1 MKLAEIYLDGFGHF
15 HQQAFNLEDAP
26 VTVFLGPNEAG
37 KSTLLAFIRTI
48 LFGFPTRGRDEYYP
62 PMNGGRH
69 GGRISLSTDDGQV
82 YVLERYV
89 GAKGGEVTIR
99 DGAGALLDS
108 NMTMPLIT
116 GRASP
121 DMFKGVFAFGLDE
134 LQQLGLLEDSTINDA
149 IYSAGQGVRELPQF
163 RKRLDERQSAIFS
176 PRGRTQEIHKLLD
189 TLRSIDGQLQEI
201 EGNAAR
207 YASLTGRKAEI
218 ETDLEKLNVQRS
230 KLTARQRE
238 DGNLIAG
245 WDDWIALNNCNAQLS
260 TLPKYDRFPENAIP
274 RMESLEERV
283 RQAAADAEE
292 TAAELKRVEA
302 KVATGIPDEALLNAE
317 DSIEEIRRDRGSFD
331 GSVRDLP
338 RRQTELQ
345 GMENRMSSM
354 LADLGHQWSEDEL
367 RDFDLS
373 IVVRDKVNL
382 WRERLGE
389 SRARLRRAQ
398 ERSEAEQSA
407 LRDRQSEVQHGQLQR
422 TSPLPRLALAVIALA
437 GVVLAVAG
445 VLVGGQGLL
454 LGAAGGVT
462 LIILAAILWYTSSS
476 SASTVPSLTIASQEQ
491 RLEDARKELE
501 DASAADEEAQ
511 TEWQKWLREH
521 QLDESLSPDGMTA
534 FLGKVGETKAHLEPI
549 AEMRRRIV
557 AIERDI
563 RDFSEK
569 VKLLAA
575 AYSVPLPSNA
585 PESLVASADAL
596 ISRLDRGKEA
606 RILWQTACAQQDD
619 AASEHQRRENQ
630 AESAREDLAE
640 LLALGGT
647 DDPEEFRRRARHH
660 DERQELDRQSSE
672 HVRRLELL
680 SGPAEKFEEFSQRLA
695 ATDKGR
701 LEEESNRLTEK
712 IREIEEKQGDLR
724 QEQGGIDKDLEAMVS
739 EEKSSHLRLQRES
752 TVEQLQDRA
761 REWAKLEFAREL
773 LNRTS
778 QKFEK
783 DRQPSVVQHA
793 QGFFSRVTGER
804 YKRVYVPSGE
814 QTVTVEDSNGA
825 QKRPLELSRG
835 TREQLFLALRFG
847 LIMGF
852 GEHAERLP
860 VVVDEVL
867 VNFDPERARLAM
879 ESFALLSKTNQVL
892 VFTFH
897 PDTAKL
903 FEEVTDAQII
913 EIA

>member
-15 HQQAFNLEDAP
+15 HQQAFKLEDAP

-37 KSTLLAFIRTI
+37 KSTLLAFIRTM
-48 LFGFPTRGRDEYYP
+48 LFGFPSRSRDEYYP
-62 PMNGGRH
+62 PLLGGRH
-69 GGRISLSTDDGQV
+69 GGRIRLSTDDGQS

-89 GAKGGEVTIR
+89 GAKGGEITLR
-99 DGAGALLDS
+99 DNTGDVLDS

-149 IYSAGQGVRELPQF
+149 IYSAGQGVQELGQF
-163 RKRLDERQSAIFS
+163 RKRLDEQQGAIFS

-189 TLRSIDGQLQEI
+189 KLHSIDGQLQEI

-207 YASLTGRKAEI
+207 YASLTGRKVEI
-218 ETDLEKLNVQRS
+218 ETDLEKLIVQRS
-230 KLTARQRE
+230 ELTARQRE
-238 DGNLIAG
+238 AENLIAG
-245 WDDWIALNNCNAQLS
+245 WDDWVALNNCNAQLS

-292 TAAELKRVEA
+292 TAAELKGAEG
-302 KVATGIPDEALLNAE
+302 KVAAGIPDEALLDAE
-317 DSIEEIRRDRGSFD
+317 DSIEGIRRDRGSFD

-345 GMENRMSSM
+345 GMENGLSSM

-367 RDFDLS
+367 RAFDVS
-373 IVVRDKVNL
+373 VVVRDKVNL
-382 WRERLGE
+382 SRERLGE

-398 ERSEAEQSA
+398 ERSEVEQSA
-407 LRDRQSEVQHGQLQR
+407 LRDRQSEVQHAQLQR
-422 TSPLPRLALAVIALA
+422 TSLLPRLALAVIALA

-445 VLVGGQGLL
+445 VLVGGQWLL

-462 LIILAAILWYTSSS
+462 LIIVATILWYTSSS
-476 SASTVPSLTIASQEQ
+476 SASTLPPLTIASQEQ

-501 DASAADEEAQ
+501 DASAADKEAQ

-521 QLDESLSPDGMTA
+521 QLDESFSPDGMTA
-534 FLGKVGETKAHLEPI
+534 FLGKVGEAKAHLEPI

-557 AIERDI
+557 AIEKDI
-563 RDFSEK
+563 RDFIEK
-569 VKLLAA
+569 VKLLTV
-575 AYSVPLPSNA
+575 AYSVPLPSDA
-585 PESLVASADAL
+585 PESLAVTADAL
-596 ISRLDRGKEA
+596 ISRLDRAKEA
-606 RILWQTACAQQDD
+606 KILWQTACAQRDD
-619 AASEHQRRENQ
+619 AASEHQRREDQ
-630 AESAREDLAE
+630 AESAREDLAN
-640 LLALGGT
+640 LLSVGGT

-660 DERQELDRQSSE
+660 AERQELERQSNE
-672 HVRRLELL
+672 RVQRLELL
-680 SGPAEKFEEFSQRLA
+680 SGPAEKFEAFSQRLA
-695 ATDKGR
+695 TADKGS
-701 LEEESNRLTEK
+701 LEEESSRLTEK
-712 IREIEEKQGDLR
+712 IREVEEEQGDLR
-724 QEQGGIDKDLEAMVS
+724 QEQGRIERDLEALIS
-739 EEKSSHLRLQRES
+739 EEESSQLRLRRES
-752 TVEQLQDRA
+752 IVEQLRDRA
-761 REWAKLEFAREL
+761 EEWAKLAFAQEL
-773 LNRTS
+773 LDRTN
-778 QKFEK
+778 QKFEM
-783 DRQPSVVQHA
+783 DRQPRVVQNA
-793 QGFFSRVTGER
+793 QGFFSRMTGER
-804 YKRVYVPSGE
+804 YKRVYVPTGE
-814 QTVTVEDSNGA
+814 RAVTVEDTNGA
-825 QKRPLELSRG
+825 HKSPRELSRG

-847 LIMGF
+847 LVTEF

-867 VNFDPERARLAM
+867 VNFDPKRAPLAA

-897 PDTAKL
+897 PDTARL
-903 FEEVTDAQII
+903 FEEVADAQIV